1 MEVESRFVG
10 HPHERMLSPD
20 GRNEFYMAT
29 YDGDTRRWIGLHVVD
44 MDDTTARLFEWDGCP
59 TAWASLFRALA
70 ARIDSGLAPDVTV
83 VSMAADGTILSTSV
97 DPLRDATPGTQY
109 AMLED
114 YQLPGS
120 SCVETISRDE
130 LVEVARLAP
139 FVDVV
144 TPVSSP
150 SRRLVFKHYEDGDAM
165 PRIWHDIQIP
175 AMLSAHP
182 NIVSVQHL
190 VVHEKRGA
198 VVGFTVPFIPG
209 GSLLATRTSR
219 TFKLKWAKQLFQ
231 TIDDINLKYGIVH
244 GDLRLRNLMVD
255 PATDNLMLIDFGMAA
270 KRGEYPYRKNTT
282 YMPPIASDDL
292 GRDLPDLN
300 LSDLFFTQPGTEAPP
315 KAREKNNPDVNAA
328 IALVVDLVTRGPA
341 DNPDEVDRVGW
352 LNGIG
357 IDDATKGPWTTHP
370 DARLDHPAEDYRAAL
385 VDWLRRRDADA
396 RDDVSLAPASAP
408 LDFPDHMPLPAA
420 DTVPMPDY
428 LDPLMVDLGLPPAL
442 QNVAVSGYKFFR
454 RNAVRDG
461 RAVVEWARPTHVAL
475 DRSRTLLA
483 TGKYADEGEGR
494 NEGKGKKKN
503 KVKKKKQHRVAKA
516 GRTVRRALPT

>member
-1 MEVESRFVG
+1 M
-10 HPHERMLSPD
+10 HPP
-20 GRNEFYMAT
+20 
-29 YDGDTRRWIGLHVVD
+29 GDPWTPLAPVY
-44 MDDTTARLFEWDGCP
+44 
-59 TAWASLFRALA
+59 SALA
-70 ARIDSGLAPDVTV
+70 AIIDEGLAPDVTAV
-83 VSMAADGTILSTSV
+83 VMTADGSILSTST
-97 DPLRDATPGTQY
+97 DELKDATPGTHY
-109 AMLED
+109 AALND
-114 YQLPGS
+114 YQLPS
-120 SCVETISRDE
+120 RIEMISRDE
-130 LVEVARLAP
+130 LIEFARLGP

-144 TPVSSP
+144 APVSSR
-150 SRRLVFKHYEDGDAM
+150 SERLVFKHYEDADAI
-165 PRIWHDIQIP
+165 PRMWHEVQIP
-175 AMLSAHP
+175 GRLLGHP
-182 NIVSVQHL
+182 NIVPIRHL
-190 VVHEKRGA
+190 VVHEKVGDGRSGA
-198 VVGFTVPFIPG
+198 VVGFTLPFISG
-209 GSLLATRTSR
+209 GTLAAARTSR

-315 KAREKNNPDVNAA
+315 KAH
-328 IALVVDLVTRGPA
+328 
-341 DNPDEVDRVGW
+341 
-352 LNGIG
+352 
-357 IDDATKGPWTTHP
+357 DATKGPWTTHP